1 MHSYCLVNTSIR
13 NTLSMI
19 DSNTSN
25 RLLLVEDDTRLANS
39 TREYLENNG
48 YSIAVEYRGDTAVR
62 RILKDEPDL
71 VILDLMLPG
80 LDGLEV
86 CRRVRPMFS
95 APILMLTA
103 RDESNEQID
112 GLEVGADDYVVKPV
126 VPSVLLARIRALLR
140 HDQRIT
146 NATKGTQP
154 VTTSAGELH
163 LDYNNRI
170 VTWKGSTVT
179 CTEVEFELLWLFA
192 TNAGQILT
200 RDFILRS
207 LNGHDYDGLDRSVDI
222 RVSRLRKLFEQDLAK
237 PTRIKTVRGKGYI
250 FVESAW
256 H

>member
-1 MHSYCLVNTSIR
+1 
-13 NTLSMI
+13 MI
-19 DSNTSN
+19 DSKTTN
-25 RLLLVEDDTRLANS
+25 RLLLVEDDVRLANS

-48 YSIAVEYRGDTAVR
+48 YSITVEHRGDTAIR

-103 RDESNEQID
+103 RDESDEQID

-140 HDQRIT
+140 HEQRIT
-146 NATKGTQP
+146 DVTKGSQL
-154 VTTSAGELH
+154 VTTSVGELN

-170 VTWKGSTVT
+170 VTWRGSTIN
-179 CTEVEFELLWLFA
+179 CTEVEFELLWLFV

-207 LNGHDYDGLDRSVDI
+207 LNGHDYDGMDRSVDI
-222 RVSRLRKLFEQDLAK
+222 RVSRLRKIFENDLSK
-237 PTRIKTVRGKGYI
+237 PVRIKTVRGKGYI

-256 H
+256 QL